1 MHIFILLLLI
11 SLLSSCHSS
20 KREINDFDVVEK
32 ILVYDS
38 IYSDKENPSG
48 MIMDMEV
55 SNGVIVTSHRNDVFN
70 YSFIDSRTGGLLARW
85 GKKGEG
91 DNEFLDFGNG
101 FVLKDTL
108 LVFMER
114 MKKTINYVPVSE
126 ILNGKP
132 SLNIVKEPYPYGVDF
147 RPIQFC
153 LVNNNKVFVGAF
165 KKGRLGMLDSR
176 GDTLSSD
183 VDYPFSTKPLE
194 GIFCGNVFQCKL
206 KSVGRHG
213 KFVVQTLFSDVFEI
227 YQYVGTTLKRTAI
240 SPFNH
245 PPQIVQRNN
254 RYGIDY
260 DESIAGFMKM
270 SVSDDFIYFIYSSLS
285 SNEVDGAG
293 EASNEILC
301 FNWDGE
307 RIRKY
312 ILPFPISA
320 FCVDGLYMYGVH
332 NSEEESVIYRFR
344 L

>member
-1 MHIFILLLLI
+1 MRIFILFLLI
-11 SLLSSCHSS
+11 AFLSSCHFS
-20 KREINDFDVVEK
+20 KKEINDWDIVEE

-38 IYSDKENPSG
+38 IYSDKENAFG

-70 YSFIDSRTGGLLARW
+70 YSFIDLRTGELLARW

-91 DNEFLDFGNG
+91 VNEFLDFGNG
-101 FVLKDTL
+101 FVLNDSL

-114 MKKTINYVPVSE
+114 MKKTINYVPISD

-132 SLNIVKEPYPYGVDF
+132 LLNIVKEPYPYGVDF
-147 RPIQFC
+147 RPVQFC
-153 LVNNNKVFVGAF
+153 LVNDNKIFVGAF
-165 KKGRLGMLDSR
+165 KKGRLGILDSWS
-176 GDTLSSD
+176 DTLSND
-183 VDYPFSTKPLE
+183 IDYPFSTEPLE
-194 GIFCGNVFQCKL
+194 GVLRGNVFQCKL
-206 KSVGRHG
+206 KSVGS

-227 YQYVGTTLKRTAI
+227 YHYTGATLKRIAV

-245 PPQIVQRNN
+245 PPQIKQRNN

-285 SNEVDGAG
+285 SNEVDRAG
-293 EASNEILC
+293 EASDEILC
-301 FNWDGE
+301 FNWNGE
-307 RIRKY
+307 RIKKY
-312 ILPFPISA
+312 VLPFPISA
-320 FCVDGLYMYGVH
+320 FCVDGSYIYGVC
-332 NSEEESVIYRFR
+332 NSEEESVIYRFK

>member
-1 MHIFILLLLI
+1 MYVFILFLFVILF
-11 SLLSSCHSS
+11 SSCHSS
-20 KREINDFDVVEK
+20 KREINDFDVVER
-32 ILVYDS
+32 IFVYDN
-38 IYSDKENPSG
+38 IYSDKENPFG

-55 SNGVIVTSHRNDVFN
+55 SNGVILTSHRNDVFN
-70 YSFIDSRTGGLLARW
+70 YSFIDSATGKLLARW

-91 DNEFLDFGNG
+91 TNEFLDFGNG
-101 FVLKDTL
+101 FVLKDSL

-114 MKKTINYVPVSE
+114 MKKVINYVPVSD

-132 SLNIVKEPYPYGVDF
+132 LLEIVKEPYPYGADF

-153 LVNNNKVFVGAF
+153 FVNDNKVFVGAF
-165 KKGRLGMLDSR
+165 KKGRLGILDSQ
-176 GDTLSSD
+176 GDTLSYD
-183 VDYPFSTKPLE
+183 IDYPFPTEPLE
-194 GIFCGNVFQCKL
+194 GIFRGNVFQCKL
-206 KSVGRHG
+206 KSVDSHG

-227 YQYVGTTLKRTAI
+227 YQYEGTTLKRTAV
-240 SPFNH
+240 SPFNN
-245 PPQIVQRNN
+245 PPQVKQRNN

-270 SVSDDFIYFIYSSLS
+270 SVSNDFIYFIYSSLS
-285 SNEVDGAG
+285 SNEVDRAG

-307 RIRKY
+307 RVKKY

-320 FCVDGLYMYGVH
+320 FCVDGSYIYGVH
-332 NSEEESVIYRFR
+332 NGEEESVIYRFR